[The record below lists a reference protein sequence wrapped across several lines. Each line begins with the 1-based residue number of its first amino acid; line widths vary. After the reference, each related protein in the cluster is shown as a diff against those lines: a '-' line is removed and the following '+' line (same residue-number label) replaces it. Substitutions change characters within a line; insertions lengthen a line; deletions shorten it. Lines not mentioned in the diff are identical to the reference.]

1 MTQASVASCPTSY
14 DARDVVDEPRPCWVV
29 LYPGDTSPVLL
40 PVPQYLTST
49 RTSQLVMVNWFT
61 KNGSI
66 RDIASPRCLVSQK
79 ARMSSVL
86 SHCDMEYPASESFS
100 SRMKIGRAH
109 V

>member
-1 MTQASVASCPTSY
+1 MSSTNLDHPAG
-14 DARDVVDEPRPCWVV
+14 
-29 LYPGDTSPVLL
+29 LYFYLGDISPVLL

-86 SHCDMEYPASESFS
+86 SHCDMEYPASGSFS
-100 SRMKIGRAH
+100 SRMSHWPRKPFGSPRIS
-109 V
+109 